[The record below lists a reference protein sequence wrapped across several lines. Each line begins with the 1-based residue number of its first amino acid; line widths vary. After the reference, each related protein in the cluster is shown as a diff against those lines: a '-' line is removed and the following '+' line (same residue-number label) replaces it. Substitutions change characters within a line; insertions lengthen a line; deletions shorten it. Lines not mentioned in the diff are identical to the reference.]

1 MTAGAPPCAS
11 CGAPRWFE
19 FQILPHL
26 VTEIERATELEQ
38 SGVGSDGSH
47 VGAGVEESLNVDVLG
62 GGPDAL
68 DWGTVAVYTCSR
80 SCAAK
85 VEQSGSAYVEEHC
98 WHQAI

>member
-1 MTAGAPPCAS
+1 MTAGAPPCGS

-19 FQILPHL
+19 FQIVPNLL
-26 VTEIERATELEQ
+26 AEIERAAEEDDPRP
-38 SGVGSDGSH
+38 GAGGGH
-47 VGAGVEESLNVDVLG
+47 ARAGVEPVLDADILG

-80 SCAAK
+80 SCAAQ
-85 VEQSGSAYVEEHC
+85 VERSGTAYVEEHC